1 MAGKILI
8 YGLEFTLAFIFMY
21 GIYKLVLKRTLP
33 KILDDYEEHT
43 EVTTEFNNKLN
54 EIKNGKETSSSN

>member
-8 YGLEFTLAFIFMY
+8 YGVEFALAFIFMY

-43 EVTTEFNNKLN
+43 EVTKEFNNKLG
-54 EIKNGKETSSSN
+54 EIKEHGKSESN